1 MKSYI
6 IFIAIIA
13 VTTAVIMS
21 LFDLYKQL
29 KKRK

>member
-1 MKSYI
+1 MKPYLV
-6 IFIAIIA
+6 FIAIIA

-21 LFDLYKQL
+21 IMDLFKQI